1 MRNASLWIGG
11 GLAGVLSICGYLVA
25 ILVPWPDTQFGT
37 SGTVLTVSL
46 FPVMGIIY
54 AYGLRGFIAAERD
67 GAVNTLAFVFAALG
81 FTTLLSMLL
90 AQLSVG
96 AAIAETTRGLDDQI
110 ARAIRRGLRL
120 IDLGLDVAWDL
131 LIGTALI
138 LWGLAMR
145 RRSGLGPVWGYPS
158 VGFGV
163 ALIVLNGSTFPTPP
177 ANAGLF
183 DIGPFIA
190 VFMLA
195 LAVRLTW
202 LGLRARSAAA
212 APAQ

>member
-1 MRNASLWIGG
+1 MRNPSLWIGG
-11 GLAGVLSICGYLVA
+11 GVAGILSICGYLVA
-25 ILVPWPDTQFGT
+25 LFVPWPDTQFGT

-46 FPVMGIIY
+46 FPVLGIVY

-67 GAVNTLAFVFAALG
+67 SAVNALAFVFAAVA

-90 AQLSVG
+90 AQLSVVAKIG
-96 AAIAETTRGLDDQI
+96 EITSGLDEQV
-110 ARAIRRGLRL
+110 ARAIRRGLRM

-145 RRSGLGPVWGYPS
+145 RRSGLGPVWGWLS
-158 VGFGV
+158 VAFGV
-163 ALIVLNGSTFPTPP
+163 ALIGLNGSTFPTPP

-190 VFMLA
+190 VYMLG
-195 LAVRLTW
+195 LAFRLTW
-202 LGLRARSAAA
+202 LGWRARAAEA
-212 APAQ
+212 APAH